1 MPLCKSNTRF
11 VSICAFFPDFTGLF
25 SSYACVCLL
34 LFLCLCLCI
43 FFSFHRALFIIF
55 RALFIIFRALFII
68 CRALFHNGC
77 CEQTESYIYRVT
89 SKWISFVSFFSYVCK
104 SWTLRVTN
112 YIRDLQAEHSRTIYV
127 SYFSY
132 FSYGVATMSRMLKN
146 IGLFYKRALQKRPVF
161 CKETCIFKHPTNR
174 SHPIY
179 CVSRELS
186 EFRSISTRYI
196 CWVSRTGGSRGSA
209 LIVYINN
216 KGNNI
221 YDIYRT
227 YCLWNEFYIVWSRGS
242 ALIVYINNIYIWH
255 I

>member
-1 MPLCKSNTRF
+1 MTSTLWTSQLLTFTFSYMHTLLIASREKKKNLVRYVWLNSWPLNCRPLHF
-11 VSICAFFPDFTGLF
+11 VLYIPCW
-25 SSYACVCLL
+25 
-34 LFLCLCLCI
+34 LCGGK
-43 FFSFHRALFIIF
+43 
-55 RALFIIFRALFII
+55 
-68 CRALFHNGC
+68 N
-77 CEQTESYIYRVT
+77 
-89 SKWISFVSFFSYVCK
+89 ISFTHVC
-104 SWTLRVTN
+104 VNDVMCTN
-112 YIRDLQAEHSRTIYV
+112 ESAWCTFEWVPSHVR
-127 SYFSY
+127 
-132 FSYGVATMSRMLKN
+132 YGVATISRLPKN
-146 IGLFYKRALQKRPVF
+146 IGLFCKRALQKRPVF